1 MDGSWRWHL
10 SAAAATLLALCARSA
25 PAASDGL
32 PGYVP
37 PNGGSQ
43 FMLYVSH
50 ALGARGHEAMRF
62 GLRYENA
69 TPASADPAFRFCAP
83 LRHRTLVDFQLAR
96 GSSPRML
103 FGERATWD
111 LGRGRLG
118 PTEMLSATWPAW
130 RKLGP

>member
-25 PAASDGL
+25 LAASDGL
-32 PGYVP
+32 PGYIP

-50 ALGARGHEAMRF
+50 ALGARGHEALRF

-69 TPASADPAFRFCAP
+69 TPASSDPAFRFCAP

-96 GSSPRML
+96 GSAPRLVTSPIARL
-103 FGERATWD
+103 RCSGCPSARPIPARRGSTRRSRA
-111 LGRGRLG
+111 G
-118 PTEMLSATWPAW
+118 
-130 RKLGP
+130 